1 MGASEA
7 ASATTSSARV
17 AGWLGNHVGA
27 TVALALL
34 VTALL
39 AVPFLTMQPEGSASQ
54 EPAGEVFDARDLVDE
69 RFVSESYDIPL
80 IVEARDGDLLRT
92 GPMRELV
99 ANSDSLRTHPDVGP
113 KLASTFDR
121 DLDAEVHGLYT
132 FADAVDEALRAQ
144 GGGGV
149 EDADEATIRAAAGR
163 IIDAVGPGRLGLS
176 GLSERDPATGEWVV
190 PALTVLV
197 SGDDAAVGGPPAGVQ
212 LGIDDTTKEE
222 FNREVQELLR
232 GEEVHNQVWGVAI
245 DVNLTS
251 AEQGQAAGPFI
262 GLTILAVLLV
272 VGLTFRSYW
281 AVAISGAA
289 LTMMIVWLRG
299 LANLVGMEQDQIL
312 ATIVPIAMVSFGVD
326 FAFHAFGRYR
336 EERARGYPPRASFAI
351 GLAGV
356 LGALVLALSS
366 DAAAFLSNTA
376 AGIQSIVQFGVAAAF
391 GLLAAFVL
399 LGLVA
404 PAVLMRIDEHVGEPS
419 GGRWMRATSL
429 VGSVLAAMTAM
440 AAVLLSVF
448 LAPAMGLVLLG
459 VYLVGFVA
467 LPAVLAARWGVSE
480 PAATTTPGGRG
491 RAAARTGAVVA
502 GVARYRLV
510 LLPAVLAVSGVAGYA
525 ALQVPAQFDVKD
537 FFTPSSSFVV
547 SLDKLDEHGGAGG
560 GEPADILVEGD
571 LTAAASLA
579 ALDRFATDLR
589 SLDTEGLGRDDAGQV
604 QIGRGVL
611 DLLSDAT
618 SIPTATAAVGAAT
631 GIEPVDADGDGLPDT
646 PQQVAAVYETAR
658 TDGLPLDDE
667 RFAWTADD
675 ARRVLWRSAD
685 GGLDAT
691 RFEILLP
698 GTREQETIART
709 EAELQPLIDRL
720 EDGLRASSP
729 DGRAVLTG
737 APIARQHSLD
747 AISRALQVSLPIAI
761 LLCLVIAAAV
771 MRSLRFAAVSIV
783 PILLVVVWL
792 YSFMYVFGF
801 NLNLVTATIG
811 AISIGIGIDYAIH
824 FTMRFREELASAGSL
839 EQALRASG
847 ESTGLAL
854 TASALSSVVGFAIL
868 AFAPMPLFASYG
880 LLTAVMIVMALAASL
895 LVLPSLLALVT
906 PEPTSGSRDRRS
918 ATELV
923 PPEVGPQLVIPP
935 TAQADP

>member
-1 MGASEA
+1 MDASEA
-7 ASATTSSARV
+7 ASTTTSSARV
-17 AGWLGNHVGA
+17 ADWLGHHVGA

-34 VTALL
+34 VTTAL

-54 EPAGEVFDARDLVDE
+54 EPAGEVFEARDLVNE
-69 RFVSESYDIPL
+69 RFVSESYAIPL
-80 IVEARDGDLLRT
+80 IVEARDGDLLRA

-99 ANSDSLRTHPDVGP
+99 ANSAALRTDPDVGP

-121 DLDAEVHGLYT
+121 DLDIEVHGLYT
-132 FADAVDEALRAQ
+132 LADAVDDALRAQ

-149 EDADEATIRAAAGR
+149 VVADEAAIRAAAGR

-176 GLSERDPATGEWVV
+176 GLSERDPATGAWVV

-222 FNREVQELLR
+222 FNREVQALLR
-232 GEEVHNQVWGVAI
+232 GEEVHNQVWGVAF

-281 AVAISGAA
+281 PVAVSGAA
-289 LTMMIVWLRG
+289 LAMMIVWLRG

-312 ATIVPIAMVSFGVD
+312 ATIVPIAMVSFGID
-326 FAFHAFGRYR
+326 FVFHAFGRYR
-336 EERARGYPPRASFAI
+336 EERARGYPPRASFTV

-376 AGIQSIVQFGVAAAF
+376 AGIQSIVQFGIAAAF

-404 PAVLMRIDEHVGEPS
+404 PAVLMRIDEHVGEPPT
-419 GGRWMRATSL
+419 GRWVRATSL
-429 VGSVLAAMTAM
+429 VGSVVAAMTAM
-440 AAVLLSVF
+440 AAVLLSLF
-448 LAPAMGLVLLG
+448 LAPAIGVVLIA
-459 VYLVGFVA
+459 VYLVAFVA
-467 LPAVLAARWGVSE
+467 LPALLAARWRASGR
-480 PAATTTPGGRG
+480 ATTRTTRAQS
-491 RAAARTGAVVA
+491 RAAALTGTAVA
-502 GVARYRLV
+502 GVARHRLV
-510 LLPAVLAVSGVAGYA
+510 LLPTVLAVTAVAGYA

-560 GEPADILVEGD
+560 GEPAAVLVEGD

-604 QIGRGVL
+604 QFGRGVL
-611 DLLSDAT
+611 ELLSDAV
-618 SIPTATAAVGAAT
+618 SSPAATDAIGDVT
-631 GIEPVDADGDGLPDT
+631 GIEPVDADGDGFPDT
-646 PQQVAAVYETAR
+646 PQQVAAVYDTAR
-658 TDGLPLDDE
+658 TDGVPLDTE
-667 RFAWTADD
+667 RFAWTADEV
-675 ARRVLWRSAD
+675 RRVLWRSPD

-720 EDGLRASSP
+720 EDGLRAAAP

-747 AISRALQVSLPIAI
+747 AVSRALRVSLPIAI

-792 YSFMYVFGF
+792 YAFMFVFGF

-824 FTMRFREELASAGSL
+824 FTMRFREELARADSL
-839 EQALRASG
+839 EQTLRASG
-847 ESTGLAL
+847 ESTGVAL

-906 PEPTSGSRDRRS
+906 PEPTSRSREGRRTREL
-918 ATELV
+918 AT
-923 PPEVGPQLVIPP
+923 PEVGPALVIPP